1 MKTISK
7 FSATAAATRE
17 ACIQFDNQ
25 DAVSHA
31 RARFNLDDGMVYLDG
46 NSLGAL
52 PCTTS
57 AHIAHVVEQQWGRDL
72 IRSWNQHDWI
82 NLPQKIGAKIAA
94 LIGAGADEVIVA
106 DSTSINIFKLLAALL
121 QLPRIA
127 NDEKRRVII
136 SERGNFP
143 TDLYIAQGL
152 NELLGNKYQLKLVE
166 ADQIENALDH
176 TVAAALIT
184 QVDYRTGHVHNMTA
198 LNHRANAAGTRII
211 WDLSHSAGA
220 LPVALTESGAE
231 LAVGCGYKYLNGGP
245 GAPAYLYVTKSLQT
259 QMSTPLGGWL
269 GHIAPFSFATDY
281 QPAANMNRFLC
292 GTHSAISMAA
302 LDCGLDTFDNISM
315 AVLRQKSLALSDLFW
330 QLMDKH
336 CAPFGFNCVSP
347 REHAQRASHL
357 SFAHPHAYAIMQALI
372 ARRVIGDF
380 RQPDLLRF
388 GFTPL
393 YTRFVD
399 VWDAVNTLREVMNK
413 NEWKAMQFQTRN
425 AVT

>member
-1 MKTISK
+1 
-7 FSATAAATRE
+7 
-17 ACIQFDNQ
+17 
-25 DAVSHA
+25 
-31 RARFNLDDGMVYLDG
+31 MVYLDG

-52 PCTTS
+52 PRTTS

-106 DSTSINIFKLLAALL
+106 DSTSINIFKLLAAVLR
-121 QLPRIA
+121 LPPVA
-127 NDEKRRVII
+127 NDENRRVII

-166 ADQIENALDH
+166 ADQIEHALDR

-184 QVDYRTGHVHNMTA
+184 QVDYRTGRVHNMTA
-198 LNHRANAAGTRII
+198 LNHRANAAGTHII

-259 QMSTPLGGWL
+259 QMSTPLAGWL
-269 GHIAPFSFATDY
+269 GHTAPFDFATNY

-302 LDCGLDTFDNISM
+302 LECGLDTFDNIAM
-315 AVLRQKSLALSDLFW
+315 AALRQKSLALSDLFW
-330 QLMDKH
+330 QLMDKY

-347 REHAQRASHL
+347 REHARRASHL
-357 SFAHPHAYAIMQALI
+357 SFAHPHAYAIVQALI

>member
-1 MKTISK
+1 ML
-7 FSATAAATRE
+7 
-17 ACIQFDNQ
+17 
-25 DAVSHA
+25 SHA
-31 RARFNLDDGMVYLDG
+31 RARFSLSEDVVYLDG

-52 PCTTS
+52 PRATS
-57 AHIAHVVEQQWGRDL
+57 AHVAHVVEQQWGRDL

-82 NLPQKIGAKIAA
+82 NLPQKLGAKIAA
-94 LIGAGADEVIVA
+94 LIGARADEVIVA
-106 DSTSINIFKLLAALL
+106 DSTSINIFKLLAAVL
-121 QLPRIA
+121 QLPHVVS
-127 NDEKRRVII
+127 DENRRVIV

-152 NELLGNKYQLKLVE
+152 NELLGNKYQLKLVD
-166 ADQIENALDH
+166 ADQIEAALDH
-176 TVAAALIT
+176 TVAVALIT
-184 QVDYRTGHVHNMTA
+184 QVDYRTGHVHNMSA
-198 LNHRANAAGTRII
+198 LNKRASAAGAHII
-211 WDLSHSAGA
+211 WDLSHSTGA
-220 LPVALTESGAE
+220 LPVALTESASE

-245 GAPAYLYVTKSLQT
+245 GAPAYLYVTRSLQT
-259 QMSTPLGGWL
+259 QMSTPLAGWL
-269 GHIAPFSFATDY
+269 GHAAPFNFAAEY

-302 LDCGLDTFDNISM
+302 LECGLNTFDNIPM
-315 AVLRQKSLALSDLFW
+315 AALRQKSLALSDLFW
-330 QLMDKH
+330 QLMDEH
-336 CAPFGFNCVSP
+336 CAAFGFICVSP
-347 REHAQRASHL
+347 REHAVRASHI

-372 ARRVIGDF
+372 ARHVIGDF

-413 NEWKAMQFQTRN
+413 DEWKATQFQTRN